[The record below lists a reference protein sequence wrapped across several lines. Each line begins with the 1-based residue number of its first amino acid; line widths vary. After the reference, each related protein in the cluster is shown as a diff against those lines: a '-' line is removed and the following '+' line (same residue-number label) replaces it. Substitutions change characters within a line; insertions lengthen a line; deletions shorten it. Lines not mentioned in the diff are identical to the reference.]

1 MIKLIVTDIDDTII
15 EEGSRDLNPEYPEMV
30 RKFREK
36 GLIVVA
42 ASGRQK
48 PSIKKTFASVKDQLI
63 FLADN
68 GTDIESPDFATSVP
82 FEEADYMGLIK
93 DMKELSNDYQI
104 MSCMPDCAYIEEK
117 DQNYF
122 DHMVNSYGY
131 VAKLVDN
138 VANIKGIC
146 KVSLYNKNGIEPSV
160 EKMMQEKWSDKMDV
174 CLAGELF
181 LDFMPKDTNKGSALK
196 MVQEHYGI
204 TSEETVAFG
213 NADNDIPMLK
223 RAKYSYAVANG
234 SEKIRAIASEV
245 IGEMKEDAVL
255 GKMKEIYKNL

>member
-1 MIKLIVTDIDDTII
+1 
-15 EEGSRDLNPEYPEMV
+15 
-30 RKFREK
+30 
-36 GLIVVA
+36 
-42 ASGRQK
+42 
-48 PSIKKTFASVKDQLI
+48 
-63 FLADN
+63 
-68 GTDIESPDFATSVP
+68 
-82 FEEADYMGLIK
+82 
-93 DMKELSNDYQI
+93 
-104 MSCMPDCAYIEEK
+104 
-117 DQNYF
+117 
-122 DHMVNSYGY
+122 MVNSYGY
-131 VAKLVDN
+131 VARLVDN

-245 IGEMKEDAVL
+245 IGEMKDDAVL
-255 GKMKEIYKNL
+255 GKMKEIYENL